1 MRVLIT
7 GGAGF
12 VGAYLA
18 RAFREQVSAEVVAF
32 DNLRRRGSELN
43 LPAFRRLGIEFVH
56 GDVRVASDLED
67 LSGDFDLLVDAAA
80 EPSVSAGLS
89 GSPQYLLET
98 NLGGTLNSLE
108 LARKR
113 GSSFL
118 LLSTSRVYSIPA
130 LKRIRLTERDGRFA
144 LAAEQDVAG
153 VSESGI
159 AECFPVDEPRSFYGA
174 GKLSSEMVTQEYVAA
189 YGLKAI
195 INRCGVIAGPGQFG
209 KSDQGVFT
217 MWVLHHFFRR
227 PLRYTGFGGQGKQVR
242 DLLHPADLFALIQ
255 KQLAA
260 AADHSGQVFNV
271 GGGPTI
277 STSLR
282 ELTEL
287 CRERLG
293 EVPISSDPDTSWV
306 DVPLYIS
313 DCAKAHSVFGWEPTR
328 SLSEIVA
335 DIIVWIRHNET
346 ALRGLLLSEPAG
358 E

>member
-18 RAFREQVSAEVVAF
+18 RGFREQLAAEVVAF

-56 GDVRVASDLED
+56 GDVRVASDMEELP
-67 LSGDFDLLVDAAA
+67 GDFDLFIDAAA
-80 EPSVSAGLS
+80 EPSVSSGLS
-89 GSPQYLLET
+89 GSPRYVLET
-98 NLGGTLNSLE
+98 DLGGTLNSLE
-108 LARKR
+108 FARRR

-130 LKRIRLTERDGRFA
+130 LKSIRLTEMDTRYAIAD
-144 LAAEQDVAG
+144 EQSIAG
-153 VSESGI
+153 IGKPGI
-159 AECFPVDEPRSFYGA
+159 TEEFPVDEPRSFYGA
-174 GKLSSEMVTQEYVAA
+174 GKLASEMLVQEYVAS
-189 YGLKAI
+189 YGLMSI

-217 MWVLHHFFRR
+217 MWVLYHYFRK

-255 KQLAA
+255 KQLAVIS
-260 AADHSGQVFNV
+260 DHSGEVFNV
-271 GGGPTI
+271 GGGAAI

-293 EVPISSDPDTSWV
+293 EVPISGVPETSWV

-313 DCAKAHSVFGWEPTR
+313 DCAKARNAFGWEPAR
-328 SLSEIVA
+328 SPSQIVA
-335 DIIVWIRHNET
+335 DIIEWIRHNET
-346 ALRGLLLSEPAG
+346 ALSELLLSAPGG

>member
-18 RAFREQVSAEVVAF
+18 RGFREQIGAEVVAF

-43 LPAFRRLGIEFVH
+43 LPPFRRSGIEFVH
-56 GDVRVASDLED
+56 GDVRIASDLED
-67 LSGDFDLLVDAAA
+67 LPGEFDLLVDAAA
-80 EPSVSAGLS
+80 EPSVSSGLS
-89 GSPQYLLET
+89 GSPRYVLET
-98 NLGGTLNSLE
+98 DLGGTLNSLE
-108 LARKR
+108 FARRR

-130 LKRIRLTERDGRFA
+130 LKKIRLIETDTRYTI
-144 LAAEQDVAG
+144 AEEQTVAG
-153 VSESGI
+153 VGKLGI
-159 AECFPVDEPRSFYGA
+159 TEEFPVDAPRSFYGA
-174 GKLSSEMVTQEYVAA
+174 GKLASEMLVQEYTAA
-189 YGLKAI
+189 NGLQSI

-217 MWVLHHFFRR
+217 MWVLYHYFRT

-255 KQLAA
+255 KQLAVIS
-260 AADHSGQVFNV
+260 DHSGKVFNV
-271 GGGPTI
+271 GGGPAI

-293 EVPISSDPDTSWV
+293 VVPISSIPGTSWV

-313 DCAKAHSVFGWEPTR
+313 DCARARSAFGWEPAR
-328 SLSEIVA
+328 SMSQIVA
-335 DIIVWIRHNET
+335 DIIDWIRHNEN
-346 ALRGLLLSEPAG
+346 ALRELLFSTPGDE
-358 E
+358 

>member
-18 RAFREQVSAEVVAF
+18 RAFRERAAAEVVAF

-43 LPAFRRLGIEFVH
+43 VSEFRRLGIEFVH
-56 GDVRVASDLED
+56 GDVRVAADLQD
-67 LSGDFDLLVDAAA
+67 LAGDFDLLVDAAA

-89 GSPQYLLET
+89 ESPQYLLET
-98 NLGGTLNSLE
+98 NLTGTLNALE
-108 LARKR
+108 LARRR

-130 LKRIRLTERDGRFA
+130 LKNIRLIEMDRRYA
-144 LAAEQDVAG
+144 LADDQSIPG
-153 VSESGI
+153 VSKSGVAES
-159 AECFPVDEPRSFYGA
+159 FPVNEPRSFYGA
-174 GKLSSEMVTQEYVAA
+174 SKLSSEMVAQEYVAA

-217 MWVLHHFFRR
+217 MWVLYHYFRR
-227 PLRYTGFGGQGKQVR
+227 PLRYTGFGGLGKQVR

-255 KQLAA
+255 KQLAVIS
-260 AADHSGQVFNV
+260 DHSGQVFNV
-271 GGGPTI
+271 GGGFAR

-282 ELTEL
+282 ELTDL
-287 CRERLG
+287 CQARLG
-293 EVPISSDPDTSWV
+293 EVPISGDPETSWV

-313 DCAKAHSVFGWEPTR
+313 DCAKAQSAFSWEPTR
-328 SLSEIVA
+328 SLSEIVT
-335 DIIVWIRHNET
+335 DIIDWIRHNEK
-346 ALRGLLLSEPAG
+346 ALSGFLLSAPG

>member
-18 RAFREQVSAEVVAF
+18 RAFREQIDAEVVAF

-43 LPAFRRLGIEFVH
+43 LSMFRRLGIEFVH

-67 LSGDFDLLVDAAA
+67 LPGDFDLLVDAAA

-89 GSPQYLLET
+89 GSPSYLLET

-118 LLSTSRVYSIPA
+118 LLSTSRVYSISA
-130 LKRIRLTERDGRFA
+130 LKRIRLIEMEGRYA
-144 LAAEQDVAG
+144 LADEQIIPG
-153 VSESGI
+153 VSGSGV

-174 GKLSSEMVTQEYVAA
+174 GKLSSEMVAQEYVAA

-217 MWVLHHFFRR
+217 MWVLYHYFRR

-255 KQLAA
+255 KQLAVIS
-260 AADHSGQVFNV
+260 DHSGQVFNV
-271 GGGPTI
+271 GGGVAI

-293 EVPISSDPDTSWV
+293 DVPISGVPESSWV

-313 DCAKAHSVFGWEPTR
+313 DCAKVQSAFGWEPTR

-335 DIIVWIRHNET
+335 DIIEWIRHNET
-346 ALRGLLLSEPAG
+346 ALRELLFSGPG
-358 E
+358 GK